1 MAFRVLQ
8 NVLALAF
15 IATLAVGCEPRE
27 NTPGLWL
34 SGELVTTPV
43 DDWSFS
49 DEFPQIFLES
59 RTWYWI
65 PHSVTISCATHN
77 GQLYL
82 FTIYYQGGE
91 FPEAKFWNRN
101 VVRDSRVRLKI
112 GSQLFEQRVALITD
126 PAEREIALQA
136 FERKY
141 PLVKELLEK
150 PESQRPPLYFLRV
163 DPRGPVE
170 DGETGEK
177 YDGSLLQTL
186 AAKLGERLVTCV

>member
-1 MAFRVLQ
+1 MSKAYRVLQ
-8 NVLALAF
+8 NALALAF
-15 IATLAVGCEPRE
+15 IATLAMGCEPRD

-49 DEFPQIFLES
+49 DPFPVIYLETQ
-59 RTWYWI
+59 TWYWI

-101 VVRDSRVRLKI
+101 VVRDPRVRLKI
-112 GSQLFEQRVALITD
+112 GNRLFEQRVALITD

-136 FERKY
+136 FAGKY
-141 PLVKELLEK
+141 TRVKGLLGK
-150 PESQRPPLYFLRV
+150 PESERPNFYFFHV
-163 DPRGPVE
+163 EPR
-170 DGETGEK
+170 
-177 YDGSLLQTL
+177 
-186 AAKLGERLVTCV
+186 

>member
-1 MAFRVLQ
+1 MPTASRVLQ

-15 IATLAVGCEPRE
+15 IATLAIGCEPRD

-43 DDWSFS
+43 EDWSFS
-49 DEFPQIFLES
+49 DAFPEIYLES
-59 RTWYWI
+59 RTWYRI

-101 VVRDSRVRLKI
+101 VVRDPRVRLKI
-112 GSQLFEQRVALITD
+112 GSQLFEQKVALITD

-141 PLVKELLEK
+141 PLVKELSEK
-150 PESQRPPLYFLRV
+150 PESQRPSLFFLRV
-163 DPRGPVE
+163 EPRGPEE
-170 DGETGEK
+170 DVETGER
-177 YDGSLLQTL
+177 Y
-186 AAKLGERLVTCV
+186 